1 MVGTEISLTH
11 WEMSGLALVFSE
23 WVRPD
28 YTLEHCG
35 PLRLLLLP
43 RAVDKLV
50 RLVLQPS

>member
-1 MVGTEISLTH
+1 
-11 WEMSGLALVFSE
+11 MSGLALEVCSE

-43 RAVDKLV
+43 RAIAKLV
-50 RLVLQPS
+50 VLVLQPS